1 MEALLPI
8 QTHRLPR
15 KSHPKC
21 RIFRPCPLEA
31 LRHRR
36 AVVAAVQPEAPRPL
50 QLRLWRWDRA
60 GVAVRGE
67 IREEDHRQVVE
78 EDRRQVVAVVAVMVE
93 VEEEGVDQVVAV
105 PAEVLAAAALAQAR
119 AVPDQG

>member
-1 MEALLPI
+1 
-8 QTHRLPR
+8 
-15 KSHPKC
+15 
-21 RIFRPCPLEA
+21 
-31 LRHRR
+31 
-36 AVVAAVQPEAPRPL
+36 VAAVQPEAPRPL

-78 EDRRQVVAVVAVMVE
+78 EDRRQVVAVVPVMVE